1 MKKTTKTLRA
11 NERSHRRVHAAP
23 TPVTSATAWAP
34 EPCGLSRAEMRAI
47 VAEMLG

>member
-11 NERSHRRVHAAP
+11 NERNHPRIHAAP
-23 TPVTSATAWAP
+23 TTATSAATWAP
-34 EPCGLSRAEMRAI
+34 EPCGLSRAEMRVI